1 MKRQR
6 IILFILLGAML
17 SLAMHI
23 TQAQN
28 GPVFRIGVLDDERGA
43 ISDGAR
49 LAVAEINQ
57 AGGVRGADGT
67 FFQLELIIEPVS
79 NGTTLSNAVNSLNQ
93 SSVIA
98 VLGPQSSDIV
108 LNNLT
113 GLQSLNIPVLT
124 PATGDTLL
132 TSDSSRQLFRSRAAE
147 VLQGRAL
154 ANYLVNDLQLQSIA
168 AVQLDVNINTSAALI
183 GFSTAA
189 SALGRA
195 PQPVLQA
202 QSNQDL
208 PQIVNQL
215 TISNPEIVVT
225 YGVPAS
231 AAQFYTSLLNAGYRG
246 YFAYNQAS
254 DPAFQSAIPAAQ
266 LGGIISTTTWPFA
279 ASDHASTAFRDN
291 FITLY
296 GAIPGPVEAASYDSV
311 YLLSQAIGL
320 PGDLQNNL
328 TQLHDV
334 RGVQGILDPAGLS
347 RGETSENVSVI
358 RLNAYG
364 GIDILGRYQGPQR
377 ITDDELDGPLPT
389 PTLAA
394 TATPQ
399 GVVATITRTI
409 QNVREGPGTLY
420 PIIGQLEEG
429 TQVQVIGANN
439 DFSWIVISF
448 RGAQGWLSR
457 PILDIFGD
465 LNTLPII
472 TPPPTPTPAPTTT
485 PPPQPDIVI
494 DAASGAPAPFIANQ
508 QFTVSVTVRNAG
520 GGPAGQF
527 AVAATFPPNNVF
539 ASAIIPG
546 LAAGQS
552 TLVNLTGTFTN
563 TGFYSVVIV
572 SDLNNEVPEGNET
585 NNTFTYSYGIN
596 HAILRQGSQAL
607 NPGDTIDLEGNAI
620 QGDANWDGSS
630 LNAIFGA
637 KIAVIPNV
645 TVSTMHYDLIDP
657 AIVNQTSIGSA
668 SLAAG
673 TIVGIITADGNRAFM
688 RIDSLSSQ
696 LAVTFV
702 VYQN

>member
-1 MKRQR
+1 M
-6 IILFILLGAML
+6 
-17 SLAMHI
+17 
-23 TQAQN
+23 
-28 GPVFRIGVLDDERGA
+28 
-43 ISDGAR
+43 
-49 LAVAEINQ
+49 
-57 AGGVRGADGT
+57 
-67 FFQLELIIEPVS
+67 
-79 NGTTLSNAVNSLNQ
+79 
-93 SSVIA
+93 
-98 VLGPQSSDIV
+98 
-108 LNNLT
+108 
-113 GLQSLNIPVLT
+113 
-124 PATGDTLL
+124 
-132 TSDSSRQLFRSRAAE
+132 
-147 VLQGRAL
+147 LQGRAL
-154 ANYLVNDLQLQSIA
+154 ANYLVSDLQLQSIA
-168 AVQLDVNINTSAALI
+168 AVQLDLDINTSAALI

-195 PQPVLQA
+195 PQPLLQA
-202 QSNQDL
+202 QSNENL
-208 PQIVNQL
+208 PEIVNQL
-215 TISNPEIVVT
+215 TIANPEIVVT
-225 YGVPAS
+225 YGEPDS

-254 DPAFQSAIPAAQ
+254 DPVFQSAITGAQ

-279 ASDHASTAFRDN
+279 ASDDASSAFRDS
-291 FITLY
+291 FIELY
-296 GAIPGPVEAASYDSV
+296 GAIPGPIDAASYNSV
-311 YLLSQAIGL
+311 YLLAQAIGL

-347 RGETSENVSVI
+347 RGETSENVTVI
-358 RLNAYG
+358 RLNTYG
-364 GIDILGRYQGPQR
+364 GMDILGRYKGSQR

-389 PTLAA
+389 PTLVA

-448 RGAQGWLSR
+448 RGGQGWLSR

-472 TPPPTPTPAPTTT
+472 TPPPTPTPAPTSTR
-485 PPPQPDIVI
+485 PPQPDIVI

-546 LAAGQS
+546 LEPDRVHWS
-552 TLVNLTGTFTN
+552 DLTGMFTN

-585 NNTFTYSYGIN
+585 NNTFTYS
-596 HAILRQGSQAL
+596 
-607 NPGDTIDLEGNAI
+607 
-620 QGDANWDGSS
+620 
-630 LNAIFGA
+630 
-637 KIAVIPNV
+637 
-645 TVSTMHYDLIDP
+645 
-657 AIVNQTSIGSA
+657 
-668 SLAAG
+668 
-673 TIVGIITADGNRAFM
+673 
-688 RIDSLSSQ
+688 
-696 LAVTFV
+696 
-702 VYQN
+702 